1 MTEFDPLS
9 PDTVLPNV
17 LRERARERPDA
28 VFLRDLH
35 RGTVLTYAAFDAE
48 VAAWAARLAG
58 LGVQPGEAVVTV
70 LPSCPDAISL
80 WIAAARIGAV
90 EVPLNSGY
98 QGNLLAHMI
107 GNAAASVVVTCEEH
121 LDGVLAVRE
130 SLPELRTVVLVD
142 GPGRPGPLPIVGRA
156 EITGPEVPPRTAGPW
171 DLACVLYT
179 SGTTGP
185 SKGVMV
191 PWAQVLQTVLGCF
204 PPEGFTDA
212 DHWYVPYPLFHMSG
226 LLCVAGAAL
235 HGAEAVIRPKFSL
248 SRFWSD
254 VDTHGC
260 TTALLI
266 GTVPQLLQSRPPE
279 PGDADHA
286 LRNVQIAPMP
296 ANAPEFGARFGVRI
310 STVFNMT
317 EISSPI
323 HTGWTYA
330 PAGAVGRQRPGY
342 QVRIVDE
349 HDREVPAGTIGEIIV
364 RADLP
369 WVLNVGYWRMPD
381 KTAEAWVHGWFH
393 TGDAGFVDEDGYFY
407 FVDRRKD
414 AIRCKG
420 ENISSMELE
429 AEIGHCPG
437 VREVAVI
444 GVKADL
450 GEEDVAAFVVPDGD
464 LDPAAVHAFCR
475 DRLPVFMVPRYVV
488 LLDSLPKTPT
498 EKVRK
503 PALRE
508 AWEKTEGVWDAQ
520 SGAALEPGFAA
531 DARRSS

>member
-1 MTEFDPLS
+1 MNPLDES
-9 PDTVLPNV
+9 TVLPNL

-28 VFLRDLH
+28 VFLRDLD
-35 RGTVLTYAAFDAE
+35 RGAVLTYAQFDAE
-48 VAAWAARLAG
+48 VTAWASRLAG
-58 LGVQPGEAVVTV
+58 LGVRPGEAVVTV
-70 LPSCPDAISL
+70 LPSCPDAIAL
-80 WIAAARIGAV
+80 WIAASRIGAV
-90 EVPLNSGY
+90 EVPLNAAY
-98 QGNLLAHMI
+98 QGTLLAHMI
-107 GNAAASVVVTCEEH
+107 GNAAASVVVTCAEH
-121 LDGVLAVRE
+121 LGGVLAVRD

-142 GPGRPGPLPIVGRA
+142 APGRAGPLPIVGRD
-156 EITGPEVPPRTAGPW
+156 ELTGPEVPDRTVAPW
-171 DLACVLYT
+171 DLGCILYT

-191 PWAQVLQTVLGCF
+191 PWAQVLQTVTGCF
-204 PPEGFTDA
+204 PPDGFTDA

-235 HGAEAVIRPKFSL
+235 HGAEAVIRSRFSL

-266 GTVPQLLQSRPPE
+266 GTVPQLLQSRPPD
-279 PGDADHA
+279 PADAGHA

-296 ANAPEFGARFGVRI
+296 ANAEEFGARFGVRI

-317 EISSPI
+317 EISCPI
-323 HTGWTYA
+323 HTGWSSA
-330 PAGAVGRQRPGY
+330 PAGAVGKQRPGY

-349 HDREVPAGTIGEIIV
+349 HDREVPTGTVGEIVV

-381 KTAEAWVHGWFH
+381 KTAQAWVNGWFH
-393 TGDAGFVDEDGYFY
+393 TGDAGVVDEHGWFF
-407 FVDRRKD
+407 FVDRKKD
-414 AIRCKG
+414 AIRCRG

-429 AEIGHCPG
+429 AEIGECPG

-444 GVKADL
+444 GVPAEL
-450 GEEDVAAFVVPDGD
+450 GEEDVVACVVAEGH
-464 LDPAAVHAFCR
+464 LAPAALHAYCR
-475 DRLPVFMVPRYVV
+475 DRLPAFMVPRFV
-488 LLDSLPKTPT
+488 LLLDALPKTPT

-503 PALRE
+503 PVLRE
-508 AWEKTEGVWDAQ
+508 AWEKAEGVWDARVP
-520 SGAALEPGFAA
+520 L
-531 DARRSS
+531 

>member
-1 MTEFDPLS
+1 MRDVTDFDPLS
-9 PDTVLPNV
+9 EATVLPNV

-28 VFLRDLH
+28 VFLRDLG
-35 RGTVLTYAAFDAE
+35 RGVVLTYSGFDAE
-48 VAAWAARLAG
+48 VSAWASRLAG
-58 LGVQPGEAVVTV
+58 LGVRSGEAVVTV
-70 LPSCPDAISL
+70 LPSCLDTVSV

-90 EVPLNSGY
+90 LVPLNAAY

-107 GNAAASVVVTCEEH
+107 GNAAAPVVVTCADH
-121 LDGVLAVRE
+121 LDGVLAVRDA
-130 SLPELRTVVLVD
+130 LPELRTVVLVD
-142 GPGRPGPLPIVGRA
+142 APGRPGPLPIVGRDA
-156 EITGPEVPPRTAGPW
+156 TTGPDVPGRVAAPW
-171 DLACVLYT
+171 ELGCILYT

-191 PWAQVLQTVLGCF
+191 TWAQLLQTVTGCF
-204 PPEGFTDA
+204 VPEGFTDA
-212 DHWYVPYPLFHMSG
+212 DNWYVPYPLFHMSG

-235 HGAEAVIRPKFSL
+235 HGAEAVIRPTFSL
-248 SRFWSD
+248 SRFWPD
-254 VDTHGC
+254 VDAHRC

-266 GTVPQLLQSRPPE
+266 GTVPQLLQSRPPD
-279 PGDADHA
+279 PGDAGHA

-296 ANAPEFGARFGVRI
+296 ANAEEFGARFGVRI
-310 STVFNMT
+310 ATVFNMT

-323 HTGWTYA
+323 HTGWNPA

-349 HDREVPAGTIGEIIV
+349 HDRELPTGTVGEIIV

-381 KTAEAWVHGWFH
+381 RTAEAWVNGWFH
-393 TGDAGFVDEDGYFY
+393 TGDAGFVDEDGWFY
-407 FVDRRKD
+407 FVDRKKD

-429 AEIGHCPG
+429 AEIGDCPG

-444 GVKADL
+444 GVPADL
-450 GEEDVAAFVVPDGD
+450 GEEDVVAYVVPDGEP
-464 LDPAAVHAFCR
+464 DPAGVHAWCR
-475 DRLPVFMVPRYVV
+475 DRLPGFMVPRYVV
-488 LLDSLPKTPT
+488 DVDALPKTPT

-508 AWEKTEGVWDAQ
+508 AWDVTDPAVWDAR
-520 SGAALEPGFAA
+520 AA
-531 DARRSS
+531 ARP